1 MRLNKFLSEAGIAS
15 RRKADEIISEKRVKV
30 NGIVADI
37 GTTINSDTDV
47 VSVDGK
53 IVKRQDY
60 VYIAFYK
67 PKSCTTTLY
76 DPHAKLTIKDFLP
89 KKLNVFP
96 VGRLDKDAE
105 GLLLLTNDGD
115 FTFNI
120 THPKFGME
128 KEYEVLLSRPLKK
141 EEADKMTEGIE
152 SDGDILR
159 AGSVSVNEKMAN
171 VVMAE
176 GKKREVKRLFRAF
189 GIKVLSLKRVRIGNL
204 RLGNLK
210 PGKFVYIK
218 PEDIGSL
225 DH

>member
-1 MRLNKFLSEAGIAS
+1 MRLNKFLSEAGVAS

-30 NGIVADI
+30 NGVVADI
-37 GTTINSDTDV
+37 GTTINPDTDV
-47 VSVDGK
+47 VGVDGK

-67 PKSCTTTLY
+67 PKGCTTTLS
-76 DPHAKLTIKDFLP
+76 DPHAKLTIKDFFP

-115 FTFNI
+115 FAFNI
-120 THPKFGME
+120 THPKFAVE
-128 KEYEVLLSRPLKK
+128 KEYEVLLSRSLKK

-152 SDGDILR
+152 SDGDILKTV
-159 AGSVSVNEKMAN
+159 SVSINGKIARVIMT
-171 VVMAE
+171 E
-176 GKKREVKRLFRAF
+176 GKKREIKRLFRAL
-189 GIKVLSLKRVRIGNL
+189 GIRVLSLKRVRIGNL

-210 PGKFVYIK
+210 PGEFVYIK
-218 PEDIGSL
+218 PEDVEPLSY
-225 DH
+225 

>member
-30 NGIVADI
+30 NGIVVDI
-37 GTTINSDTDV
+37 GTTINPDTDV

-53 IVKRQDY
+53 IVKRQAY

-67 PKSCTTTLY
+67 PKGCTTTLS
-76 DPHAKLTIKDFLP
+76 DPHAKLTVKDFLP

-115 FTFNI
+115 FSFNI
-120 THPKFGME
+120 THPKFGIK
-128 KEYEVLLSRPLKK
+128 KEYEVLLTRPLKK

-152 SDGDILR
+152 SDGDILKVV
-159 AGSVSVNEKMAN
+159 SVSINDRMAR
-171 VVMAE
+171 VVMTE
-176 GKKREVKRLFRAF
+176 GKKREVKRLFRAL
-189 GIKVLSLKRVRIGNL
+189 GIRVLSLKRVRIGNL

-210 PGKFVYIK
+210 PGEFVYIK
-218 PEDIGSL
+218 PEDVEPSG
-225 DH
+225 H

>member
-1 MRLNKFLSEAGIAS
+1 MRLNKFLSEAGVAS

-30 NGIVADI
+30 NGVVADI
-37 GTTINSDTDV
+37 GTTINPDTDV
-47 VSVDGK
+47 VGVDGK

-67 PKSCTTTLY
+67 PKGCTTTLS
-76 DPHAKLTIKDFLP
+76 DPHAKLTIKDFFP

-115 FTFNI
+115 FAFNI
-120 THPKFGME
+120 THPKFAVE
-128 KEYEVLLSRPLKK
+128 KEYEVLLTRPLKK

-152 SDGDILR
+152 SDGDILKTV
-159 AGSVSVNEKMAN
+159 SVSINGKIARVIMT
-171 VVMAE
+171 E
-176 GKKREVKRLFRAF
+176 GKKREIKRLFRAL
-189 GIKVLSLKRVRIGNL
+189 GIRVLSLKRVRIGNL

-210 PGKFVYIK
+210 PGEFVYIK
-218 PEDIGSL
+218 PEDVEPLSY
-225 DH
+225 